1 MSTTLEPTP
10 IEPSPFGREATP
22 TTPWKTPRHKKA
34 QGWLNSLALAILA
47 GLITLFTGVA
57 GVDGWAFVFFFLT
70 LITVVV
76 RHWRAEVK
84 QRKDAVMSVVITSLS
99 IAAFVPWLSIFFSLI
114 QNGYKAIYL
123 GYFTSDMRVTGPDDD
138 LNFGGVGHAIV
149 GSLIMVLIATVVTL
163 PLGILSGMYL
173 SEIRGRFSFLVRFV
187 VQSMSGVPSI
197 VAGLF
202 IYATVVIPMGKYS
215 GLAGSAALAVLMLP
229 TVART
234 SEEVLKL
241 VPDDLRTAGYALGSR
256 QWRTAVMIVL
266 PTVRSGLVTAAILG
280 IARVVG
286 ETAPLILTSL
296 YASNFQ
302 FNPVEGPIAALPTY
316 VFGLLKLGTEYAIA
330 RAWAGS
336 LVLMVVVAILF
347 AIARFVGNRGP
358 RA

>member
-1 MSTTLEPTP
+1 MSVTIESSPVEPTP
-10 IEPSPFGREATP
+10 SPSEVTP
-22 TTPWKTPRHKKA
+22 QTPWSTPKRKRA
-34 QGWLNSLALAILA
+34 QDWLYLMGLAIVSA
-47 GLITLFTGVA
+47 GITLFTGVA
-57 GVDGWAFVFFFLT
+57 GVDGWAFVFF
-70 LITVVV
+70 
-76 RHWRAEVK
+76 
-84 QRKDAVMSVVITSLS
+84 
-99 IAAFVPWLSIFFSLI
+99 
-114 QNGYKAIYL
+114 L

-138 LNFGGVGHAIV
+138 LNFGGVGHAII
-149 GSLIMVLIATVVTL
+149 GSLIMVLIATLVTL

-202 IYATVVIPMGKYS
+202 IYATIVIPMGKYS

-229 TVART
+229 TIART

-256 QWRTAVMIVL
+256 QWRTAIMIVL

-280 IARVVG
+280 VARVIG

-336 LVLMVVVAILF
+336 LVLMLVVAILF
-347 AIARFVGNRGP
+347 ALARFIGNKGP

>member
-1 MSTTLEPTP
+1 MSVTIESSPVEPTP
-10 IEPSPFGREATP
+10 SPSEVTP
-22 TTPWKTPRHKKA
+22 QTPWSTPKRKRA
-34 QGWLNSLALAILA
+34 QDWLYLMGLAIVSA
-47 GLITLFTGVA
+47 GITLFTGVA
-57 GVDGWAFVFFFLT
+57 GVDGWAFVFFFAT
-70 LITVVV
+70 LIFASA
-76 RHWRAEVK
+76 RYWRAEMK
-84 QRKDAVMSVVITSLS
+84 QRKDVVMSIVIKSLA

-138 LNFGGVGHAIV
+138 LNFGGVGHAII
-149 GSLIMVLIATVVTL
+149 GSLIMVLIATLVTL

-202 IYATVVIPMGKYS
+202 IYATIVIPMGKYS

-229 TVART
+229 TIART

-256 QWRTAVMIVL
+256 QWRTAIMIVL

-280 IARVVG
+280 VARVIG

-336 LVLMVVVAILF
+336 LVLMLVVAILF
-347 AIARFVGNRGP
+347 ALARFIGNKGP